1 MKIKKI
7 TKQQVRMVLP
17 ALFALIL
24 IGLFVN
30 RNIQIRGLY
39 GDDLYLW
46 SYYGEENFWEFTFPL
61 KTKGNFRPF
70 YWAMSYL
77 EFVIVGRHVNYYAL
91 FNTVI
96 NIAVAFMIYF
106 FSLGFTKSLK
116 LKGKEMA
123 AGQLVSFFTAAMYLG
138 SHFAGYQ
145 IGQVLGLLETMALAL
160 ALSILYLLYEFSE
173 AGHSIFYNLACLCY
187 FLVLFT
193 HERFLALFPLFY
205 LSLLLNR
212 IRVKGRSA
220 GSVSKNKLFSDES
233 LNEKVFE
240 KQQTS
245 VAFGNMDF
253 GEAKELKGSKSG
265 SGKKSNSDD
274 VLKAAIPLLEVMFFF
289 GIRRII
295 AGQAMPVGT
304 AGTKVSETFELGQA
318 FMYALQQVQYIFG
331 VNAGESYLC
340 GINWR
345 EMPLWA
351 HLLVYGSWIVL
362 FVMIFYYIREIIK
375 TKDPLYD
382 ILQNL
387 LFISFIA
394 LCIGCSSITVRL
406 EIRWIYVSYTA
417 ALLYVCYMFGKLAE
431 AKTAKSGRF
440 QAVDNPEAHVDNRSR
455 RRKTENFPAGN
466 VICFAV
472 MFILYCGL
480 MIPVEQLYRSNFRN
494 IFFFTELDRVN
505 SLADQTI
512 GKYQNFLGV
521 RQTYIFYNNYGM
533 TDFYGEYFYKPYDP
547 EKTGQGS
554 EVHFIN
560 DVSELPE
567 HASYD
572 NSVILLESSDQREYM
587 DITDQIFGKADW
599 DAITQKG

>member
-24 IGLFVN
+24 IGLFIN

-46 SYYGEENFWEFTFPL
+46 SYYGEENFWEFTFPM

-96 NIAVAFMIYF
+96 NIAVSFMIYL
-106 FSLGFTKSLK
+106 FSLEFTKTLK
-116 LKGKEMA
+116 LKGKEMT
-123 AGQLVSFFTAAMYLG
+123 AGQLISFFTAAMYLG

-145 IGQVLGLLETMALAL
+145 IGQVLGLLETMALGL
-160 ALSILYLLYEFSE
+160 ALSILYLLYKFSE
-173 AGHSIFYNLACLCY
+173 AGQSIHYGLACLCY

-205 LSLLLNR
+205 LSLILNR
-212 IRVKGRSA
+212 IRVKSRSA
-220 GSVSKNKLFSDES
+220 EIVSKQNNYNRKS
-233 LNEKVFE
+233 LNEKNFE
-240 KQQTS
+240 EQQTS
-245 VAFGNMDF
+245 GGFENRSFGVAKTL
-253 GEAKELKGSKSG
+253 KESESG
-265 SGKKSNSDD
+265 YGKKSNLDD
-274 VLKAAIPLLEVMFFF
+274 VLKAAIPLLEVMFFL

-318 FMYALQQVQYIFG
+318 FTYALQQVQYIFG
-331 VNAGESYLC
+331 VNVGQAYLC

-351 HLLVYGSWIVL
+351 HSLVYGSWIVL
-362 FVMIFYYIREIIK
+362 FIMIVYFIKESMK
-375 TKDPLYD
+375 TKNPLCD
-382 ILQNL
+382 ILENL
-387 LFISFIA
+387 LFIAFIA

-431 AKTAKSGRF
+431 AKTAKSGHF
-440 QAVDNPEAHVDNRSR
+440 QAVDNIKTNVDNCSR
-455 RRKTENFPAGN
+455 RRKSQNFPSGN
-466 VICFAV
+466 VICFAAI
-472 MFILYCGL
+472 FILYCIL
-480 MIPVEQLYRSNFRN
+480 LIPVEQLYRSNFRN

-512 GKYQNFLGV
+512 GKYSNFLGV

-567 HASYD
+567 YATYD
-572 NSVILLESSDQREYM
+572 NSVILLESSDQREYI

>member
-24 IGLFVN
+24 IGLFIN

-46 SYYGEENFWEFTFPL
+46 SYYGEENFWEFTFPM

-96 NIAVAFMIYF
+96 NIAVSFMIYL
-106 FSLGFTKSLK
+106 FSLEFTKTLK
-116 LKGKEMA
+116 LKGKEMT
-123 AGQLVSFFTAAMYLG
+123 AGQLISFFTAAMYLG

-145 IGQVLGLLETMALAL
+145 IGQVLGLLETMALGL
-160 ALSILYLLYEFSE
+160 ALSILYLLYKFSE
-173 AGHSIFYNLACLCY
+173 AGQSIHYGLACLCY

-205 LSLLLNR
+205 LSLILYR
-212 IRVKGRSA
+212 IS
-220 GSVSKNKLFSDES
+220 ES
-233 LNEKVFE
+233 
-240 KQQTS
+240 
-245 VAFGNMDF
+245 GY
-253 GEAKELKGSKSG
+253 
-265 SGKKSNSDD
+265 GKKSNFDD
-274 VLKAAIPLLEVMFFF
+274 ALRALIPLLEVMFFF

-331 VNAGESYLC
+331 VNVGQAYLC

-362 FVMIFYYIREIIK
+362 FVMIVYYIREIIK
-375 TKDPLYD
+375 TKNPLYD

-431 AKTAKSGRF
+431 AKTAEPGHF
-440 QAVDNPEAHVDNRSR
+440 QAVDNIKTNVDNRSR
-455 RRKTENFPAGN
+455 RRKSQNFPSGN

-472 MFILYCGL
+472 MFILYCIL
-480 MIPVEQLYRSNFRN
+480 LIPVEQLYRSNFRN

-512 GKYQNFLGV
+512 GKYSNFLGV

-567 HASYD
+567 YTAYD
-572 NSVILLESSDQREYM
+572 NSVVLLESSDQREYI

>member
-7 TKQQVRMVLP
+7 TKQQVQMVLP

-24 IGLFVN
+24 IGLFIN
-30 RNIQIRGLY
+30 RKIQIRGLY

-46 SYYGEENFWEFTFPL
+46 SYYGEENFWEFTFPM

-70 YWAMSYL
+70 YWALSYL

-96 NIAVAFMIYF
+96 NIAVSFLIYF
-106 FSLGFTKSLK
+106 FSLGFTKTFK
-116 LKGKEMA
+116 LKGKKML

-145 IGQVLGLLETMALAL
+145 IGQVLGLLETMALSL
-160 ALSILYLLYEFSE
+160 AISVLYLLYKFSE
-173 AGHSIFYNLACLCY
+173 VGQSIYYNLACLCY

-205 LSLLLNR
+205 LSLILTGL
-212 IRVKGRSA
+212 KGRSRET
-220 GSVSKNKLFSDES
+220 VSDVNLRDKYQIEKDQKLRRSGLDQRRISDY
-233 LNEKVFE
+233 
-240 KQQTS
+240 
-245 VAFGNMDF
+245 
-253 GEAKELKGSKSG
+253 
-265 SGKKSNSDD
+265 
-274 VLKAAIPLLEVMFFF
+274 VLKAAIPLLEVIFFF

-304 AGTKVSETFELGQA
+304 AGTKVSETFELSQA

-331 VNAGESYLC
+331 VNAGESYLS
-340 GINWR
+340 GINWS
-345 EMPLWA
+345 ETPLWV
-351 HLLVYGSWIVL
+351 HTLVYLSWIVL
-362 FVMIFYYIREIIK
+362 FAMMIYFIKESLK
-375 TKDPLYD
+375 TKEPLYD

-417 ALLYVCYMFGKLAE
+417 AFLYVCYMFGKLAE
-431 AKTAKSGRF
+431 AKTAEPGRF
-440 QAVDNPEAHVDNRSR
+440 QAVDNIKANVDNRSR
-455 RRKTENFPAGN
+455 RRKTENSPGGN

-472 MFILYCGL
+472 MFILYCIL
-480 MIPVEQLYRSNFRN
+480 LIPVEQLYRSNFRN

-512 GKYQNFLGV
+512 GKYSNFLGV

-533 TDFYGEYFYKPYDP
+533 TDFYGEYFYKPYDT

-567 HASYD
+567 YATYD
-572 NSVILLESSDQREYM
+572 NSVVLLESSDQREYI

>member
-1 MKIKKI
+1 
-7 TKQQVRMVLP
+7 MVLP

-24 IGLFVN
+24 IGLFIN
-30 RNIQIRGLY
+30 RKIQIRGLY

-46 SYYGEENFWEFTFPL
+46 SYYGEENFWEFTFPM

-70 YWAMSYL
+70 YWALSYL

-96 NIAVAFMIYF
+96 NIAVSFLIYF
-106 FSLGFTKSLK
+106 FSLGFTKTFK
-116 LKGKEMA
+116 LKGKEML
-123 AGQLVSFFTAAMYLG
+123 AGQIVSFFTAAMYLG

-145 IGQVLGLLETMALAL
+145 IGQVLGLLETMALSL
-160 ALSILYLLYEFSE
+160 AISVLYLLYKFSE
-173 AGHSIFYNLACLCY
+173 VGQSIYYNLACLCY

-205 LSLLLNR
+205 LSLILTGL
-212 IRVKGRSA
+212 KGRSRET
-220 GSVSKNKLFSDES
+220 VSDVNLRDKYQIEKDQKLRRSGLDQRRISDY
-233 LNEKVFE
+233 
-240 KQQTS
+240 
-245 VAFGNMDF
+245 
-253 GEAKELKGSKSG
+253 
-265 SGKKSNSDD
+265 
-274 VLKAAIPLLEVMFFF
+274 VLKAAIPLLEVIFFF

-304 AGTKVSETFELGQA
+304 AGTKVSETFELSQA

-331 VNAGESYLC
+331 VNAGESYLS
-340 GINWR
+340 GINWS
-345 EMPLWA
+345 ETPLWV
-351 HLLVYGSWIVL
+351 HTLVYLSWIVL
-362 FVMIFYYIREIIK
+362 FAMMIYFIKESLK
-375 TKDPLYD
+375 TKEPLYD

-431 AKTAKSGRF
+431 AKTAKSGHS
-440 QAVDNPEAHVDNRSR
+440 QAVDNPETHVDNRSR
-455 RRKTENFPAGN
+455 RRKTADFSSKG

-472 MFILYCGL
+472 MFILYCCL

-512 GKYQNFLGV
+512 GKYQDFLGV
-521 RQTYIFYNNYGM
+521 RQTYIFYNKYGM

-567 HASYD
+567 YAAYE
-572 NSVILLESSDQREYM
+572 NSVILLESTDQREYI

-599 DAITQKG
+599 DAVKEK